1 MTYRAH
7 IDGFYGHFTT
17 VAELKAWAEALIHR
31 YPDLVGKTCKIWKAS
46 WVAKDGSGA
55 QYGAVTREIVI
66 GA

>member
-7 IDGFYGHFTT
+7 INGFTGHFDNLD
-17 VAELKAWAEALIHR
+17 ALKVWANGLIAR
-31 YPDLVGKTCKIWKAS
+31 GSMTGKPLQIWKAV

-55 QYGAVTREIVI
+55 QYRSAPCREIVI